1 LIDEIDALAP
11 RRDAG
16 GGGNGD
22 SGGVGEGTE
31 GAGEVEKRVTTTLLT
46 LLDGV
51 DIDEEEEEER
61 DGWDGDEDEELELEL
76 ELEGKKIGGKKEKPR
91 IVVIAATNRPNA
103 LDPAL
108 RRPGRLDREIEI
120 GESLY
125 LSSKSSCDL
134 PLNLLLT
141 CSSNVSSGIP
151 TPTSRLAI
159 LTLLLRKVP
168 HSLSLKEIESLASVT
183 HGYVGADLGAL
194 VREAGM
200 RAVSRTIEKEK
211 SHSNGELTSRFSN
224 ISIDKNSVQDHDKV
238 KLEDFHSVLPLIR
251 PSSMREIFLTLPPV
265 KWSDIGSSSSTVSTN
280 KFTGVDNFT
289 RTKSIPEQVQELI
302 EWPLRHR
309 SSFLRLGITPP
320 RGVLLY
326 GPPGCS
332 KTLIAR
338 AIATESGLNFMA
350 VKGGEVSA
358 ECLTMI

>member
-1 LIDEIDALAP
+1 MIDEIDALAP

-134 PLNLLLT
+134 LLNLLLT
-141 CSSNVSSGIP
+141 CSSNVS
-151 TPTSRLAI
+151 
-159 LTLLLRKVP
+159 
-168 HSLSLKEIESLASVT
+168 
-183 HGYVGADLGAL
+183 
-194 VREAGM
+194 
-200 RAVSRTIEKEK
+200 
-211 SHSNGELTSRFSN
+211 
-224 ISIDKNSVQDHDKV
+224 
-238 KLEDFHSVLPLIR
+238 
-251 PSSMREIFLTLPPV
+251 
-265 KWSDIGSSSSTVSTN
+265 
-280 KFTGVDNFT
+280 
-289 RTKSIPEQVQELI
+289 
-302 EWPLRHR
+302 
-309 SSFLRLGITPP
+309 
-320 RGVLLY
+320 
-326 GPPGCS
+326 
-332 KTLIAR
+332 
-338 AIATESGLNFMA
+338 
-350 VKGGEVSA
+350 
-358 ECLTMI
+358 